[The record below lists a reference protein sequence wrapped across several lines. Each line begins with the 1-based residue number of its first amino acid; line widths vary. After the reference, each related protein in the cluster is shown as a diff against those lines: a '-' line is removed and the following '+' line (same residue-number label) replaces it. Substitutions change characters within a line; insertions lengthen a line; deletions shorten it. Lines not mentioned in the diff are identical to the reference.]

1 MELVARVKSQLRRY
15 QVYSKPIGVDNSII
29 QANDLLI
36 DTNKKMVSVDNRP
49 VAVTKIEYEILV
61 LLASHPGTVF
71 STEDIYTKIWHE
83 EATHANNT
91 IMVHIRK
98 LREKIERQPRTPL
111 SYLVAF
117 LIYSILGIIFDRII
131 PIAVPNEMRYAL
143 CYAISFIVFVEI
155 FFKLIDFTIEYIR
168 KLRRSIQQVTSGNY
182 GVQCEVEYDDE
193 LGSLAA
199 NINVLSKTLLAKEKE
214 SEKLKEKERAALDI
228 ERNAERQKNELITN
242 VAHDLRTPLTTI
254 VGYLELIKDDTALS
268 KEDVHK
274 YSGIAYEK
282 SIRLQEMMDDLFEFT
297 KLDNADIKLNKS
309 MINLSGL
316 IMQMTDEFYP
326 SFKDC
331 NITPIVDLPEENIYV
346 QGDGQ
351 LLARVFDNLIS
362 NALKYGYHNTDLK
375 IEVSGDEKYATVKVI
390 NHGDTIASEDIPLL
404 FNKFYRT
411 DSSRNSK
418 TGGTGL
424 GLAITKNIVDLHHG
438 DISVTSDDQIT
449 TFIVKFNRYF
459 DQN

>member
-1 MELVARVKSQLRRY
+1 MMQKLRKLFISSFKWR
-15 QVYSKPIGVDNSII
+15 
-29 QANDLLI
+29 LLI
-36 DTNKKMVSVDNRP
+36 NIT
-49 VAVTKIEYEILV
+49 
-61 LLASHPGTVF
+61 
-71 STEDIYTKIWHE
+71 
-83 EATHANNT
+83 
-91 IMVHIRK
+91 
-98 LREKIERQPRTPL
+98 L

-199 NINVLSKTLLAKEKE
+199 NINVLSKILLAKEKE

-254 VGYLELIKDDTALS
+254 VEYLELIKDDTALS

-375 IEVSGDEKYATVKVI
+375 IEVSSDEKYATVKVI

>member
-1 MELVARVKSQLRRY
+1 MMQKLRKLFISSFKWR
-15 QVYSKPIGVDNSII
+15 
-29 QANDLLI
+29 LLI
-36 DTNKKMVSVDNRP
+36 NIT
-49 VAVTKIEYEILV
+49 
-61 LLASHPGTVF
+61 
-71 STEDIYTKIWHE
+71 
-83 EATHANNT
+83 
-91 IMVHIRK
+91 
-98 LREKIERQPRTPL
+98 L

-117 LIYSILGIIFDRII
+117 LIYSILGIVFDRII
-131 PIAVPNEMRYAL
+131 PIAVPDEMRYAL

-155 FFKLIDFTIEYIR
+155 FFRLIDFTITYIR
-168 KLRRSIQQVTSGNY
+168 QLRRSIQQVTSGNY
-182 GVQCEVEYDDE
+182 DVQCEVEYDDE

-199 NINVLSKTLLAKEKE
+199 NINVLAKTLLAKEKE
-214 SEKLKEKERAALDI
+214 SERLKEKEKAALDF

-254 VGYLELIKDDTALS
+254 VGYLELIKDDTDLP
-268 KEDVHK
+268 KDDVHK
-274 YSGIAYEK
+274 YAGIAYEK
-282 SIRLQEMMDDLFEFT
+282 SMRLQEMMDDLFEFT

-331 NITPIVDLPEENIYV
+331 NITPIVDLPEDNVYV

-375 IEVSGDEKYATVKVI
+375 IEVIGDEKYATVKVI
-390 NHGDTIASEDIPLL
+390 NHGDTISDEDIPLL

-424 GLAITKNIVDLHHG
+424 GLAITKNIVDRHHG
-438 DISVTSDDQIT
+438 TISVESEDHLT

-459 DQN
+459 DQIATNNAK

>member
-1 MELVARVKSQLRRY
+1 MMQKLRKLFISSFKWR
-15 QVYSKPIGVDNSII
+15 
-29 QANDLLI
+29 LLI
-36 DTNKKMVSVDNRP
+36 NIT
-49 VAVTKIEYEILV
+49 
-61 LLASHPGTVF
+61 
-71 STEDIYTKIWHE
+71 
-83 EATHANNT
+83 
-91 IMVHIRK
+91 
-98 LREKIERQPRTPL
+98 L

-362 NALKYGYHNTDLK
+362 NALKYGYLNTDLK

>member
-1 MELVARVKSQLRRY
+1 MMQKLRKLFISSFKWR
-15 QVYSKPIGVDNSII
+15 
-29 QANDLLI
+29 LLI
-36 DTNKKMVSVDNRP
+36 NIT
-49 VAVTKIEYEILV
+49 
-61 LLASHPGTVF
+61 
-71 STEDIYTKIWHE
+71 
-83 EATHANNT
+83 
-91 IMVHIRK
+91 
-98 LREKIERQPRTPL
+98 L

-316 IMQMTDEFYP
+316 IMQMTEEFYP

>member
-1 MELVARVKSQLRRY
+1 MMQKLRKLFISSFKWR
-15 QVYSKPIGVDNSII
+15 
-29 QANDLLI
+29 LLI
-36 DTNKKMVSVDNRP
+36 NIT
-49 VAVTKIEYEILV
+49 
-61 LLASHPGTVF
+61 
-71 STEDIYTKIWHE
+71 
-83 EATHANNT
+83 
-91 IMVHIRK
+91 
-98 LREKIERQPRTPL
+98 L

-316 IMQMTDEFYP
+316 IMQMADEFYP

>member
-1 MELVARVKSQLRRY
+1 MMQKLRKLFISSFKWR
-15 QVYSKPIGVDNSII
+15 
-29 QANDLLI
+29 LLI
-36 DTNKKMVSVDNRP
+36 NIT
-49 VAVTKIEYEILV
+49 
-61 LLASHPGTVF
+61 
-71 STEDIYTKIWHE
+71 
-83 EATHANNT
+83 
-91 IMVHIRK
+91 
-98 LREKIERQPRTPL
+98 L

-131 PIAVPNEMRYAL
+131 PIAVPNEMRYSL

-254 VGYLELIKDDTALS
+254 VGYLELIKDDSALS

-390 NHGDTIASEDIPLL
+390 NHGDTIAPEDIPLL

>member
-1 MELVARVKSQLRRY
+1 MMQKLRKLFISSFKWR
-15 QVYSKPIGVDNSII
+15 
-29 QANDLLI
+29 LLI
-36 DTNKKMVSVDNRP
+36 NIT
-49 VAVTKIEYEILV
+49 
-61 LLASHPGTVF
+61 
-71 STEDIYTKIWHE
+71 
-83 EATHANNT
+83 
-91 IMVHIRK
+91 
-98 LREKIERQPRTPL
+98 L

-254 VGYLELIKDDTALS
+254 VGYLELIKDDSALS

-326 SFKDC
+326 SFKNC

-390 NHGDTIASEDIPLL
+390 NHGDTIAPEDIPLL

>member
-1 MELVARVKSQLRRY
+1 MMQKLRKLFISSFKWR
-15 QVYSKPIGVDNSII
+15 
-29 QANDLLI
+29 LLI
-36 DTNKKMVSVDNRP
+36 NIT
-49 VAVTKIEYEILV
+49 
-61 LLASHPGTVF
+61 
-71 STEDIYTKIWHE
+71 
-83 EATHANNT
+83 
-91 IMVHIRK
+91 
-98 LREKIERQPRTPL
+98 L

-214 SEKLKEKERAALDI
+214 REKLKEKERAALDI

-254 VGYLELIKDDTALS
+254 VGYLEFIKDDTALS

>member
-1 MELVARVKSQLRRY
+1 MMQKLRKLFISSFKWR
-15 QVYSKPIGVDNSII
+15 
-29 QANDLLI
+29 LLI
-36 DTNKKMVSVDNRP
+36 NIT
-49 VAVTKIEYEILV
+49 
-61 LLASHPGTVF
+61 
-71 STEDIYTKIWHE
+71 
-83 EATHANNT
+83 
-91 IMVHIRK
+91 
-98 LREKIERQPRTPL
+98 L

-168 KLRRSIQQVTSGNY
+168 KLRGSIQQVTSGNY

-268 KEDVHK
+268 KEDVHN

>member
-1 MELVARVKSQLRRY
+1 MMQKLRKLFISSFKWR
-15 QVYSKPIGVDNSII
+15 
-29 QANDLLI
+29 LLI
-36 DTNKKMVSVDNRP
+36 NIT
-49 VAVTKIEYEILV
+49 
-61 LLASHPGTVF
+61 
-71 STEDIYTKIWHE
+71 
-83 EATHANNT
+83 
-91 IMVHIRK
+91 
-98 LREKIERQPRTPL
+98 L

-131 PIAVPNEMRYAL
+131 PIAAPNEMRYAL

-254 VGYLELIKDDTALS
+254 VGYLELIKDDSALS

-331 NITPIVDLPEENIYV
+331 NITPIVNLPEENIYV

>member
-1 MELVARVKSQLRRY
+1 MMQKLRKLFISSFKWR
-15 QVYSKPIGVDNSII
+15 
-29 QANDLLI
+29 LLI
-36 DTNKKMVSVDNRP
+36 NIT
-49 VAVTKIEYEILV
+49 
-61 LLASHPGTVF
+61 
-71 STEDIYTKIWHE
+71 
-83 EATHANNT
+83 
-91 IMVHIRK
+91 
-98 LREKIERQPRTPL
+98 L

-309 MINLSGL
+309 MFNLSGL

-390 NHGDTIASEDIPLL
+390 NHGDTIAPEDIPLL

>member
-1 MELVARVKSQLRRY
+1 MMQKLRKLFISSFKWR
-15 QVYSKPIGVDNSII
+15 
-29 QANDLLI
+29 LLI
-36 DTNKKMVSVDNRP
+36 NIT
-49 VAVTKIEYEILV
+49 
-61 LLASHPGTVF
+61 
-71 STEDIYTKIWHE
+71 
-83 EATHANNT
+83 
-91 IMVHIRK
+91 
-98 LREKIERQPRTPL
+98 L

-214 SEKLKEKERAALDI
+214 SEKLKEKERAALDV

-331 NITPIVDLPEENIYV
+331 NITPIVNLPEENIYV

-390 NHGDTIASEDIPLL
+390 NHGDTIAPEDIPLL

-438 DISVTSDDQIT
+438 NISVTSDDQIT

>member
-1 MELVARVKSQLRRY
+1 MMQKLRKLFISSFKWR
-15 QVYSKPIGVDNSII
+15 
-29 QANDLLI
+29 LLI
-36 DTNKKMVSVDNRP
+36 NIT
-49 VAVTKIEYEILV
+49 
-61 LLASHPGTVF
+61 
-71 STEDIYTKIWHE
+71 
-83 EATHANNT
+83 
-91 IMVHIRK
+91 
-98 LREKIERQPRTPL
+98 L

-117 LIYSILGIIFDRII
+117 LIYSILGIVFDRII

-404 FNKFYRT
+404 FNKFFRT

>member
-1 MELVARVKSQLRRY
+1 MMQKLRKLFISSFKWR
-15 QVYSKPIGVDNSII
+15 
-29 QANDLLI
+29 LLI
-36 DTNKKMVSVDNRP
+36 NIT
-49 VAVTKIEYEILV
+49 
-61 LLASHPGTVF
+61 
-71 STEDIYTKIWHE
+71 
-83 EATHANNT
+83 
-91 IMVHIRK
+91 
-98 LREKIERQPRTPL
+98 L

-155 FFKLIDFTIEYIR
+155 FFKLIDFTLEYIR

-254 VGYLELIKDDTALS
+254 VGYLELIKDDSALS

-390 NHGDTIASEDIPLL
+390 NHGDTIAPEDIPLL

>member
-1 MELVARVKSQLRRY
+1 MMQKLRKLFISSFKWR
-15 QVYSKPIGVDNSII
+15 
-29 QANDLLI
+29 LLI
-36 DTNKKMVSVDNRP
+36 NIT
-49 VAVTKIEYEILV
+49 
-61 LLASHPGTVF
+61 
-71 STEDIYTKIWHE
+71 
-83 EATHANNT
+83 
-91 IMVHIRK
+91 
-98 LREKIERQPRTPL
+98 L

-199 NINVLSKTLLAKEKE
+199 NINVLSKTLLAKEIE

>member
-1 MELVARVKSQLRRY
+1 MMQKLRKLFISSFKWR
-15 QVYSKPIGVDNSII
+15 
-29 QANDLLI
+29 LLI
-36 DTNKKMVSVDNRP
+36 NIT
-49 VAVTKIEYEILV
+49 
-61 LLASHPGTVF
+61 
-71 STEDIYTKIWHE
+71 
-83 EATHANNT
+83 
-91 IMVHIRK
+91 
-98 LREKIERQPRTPL
+98 L

-199 NINVLSKTLLAKEKE
+199 NINVLSKALLAKEKE

-309 MINLSGL
+309 MINLSEL

>member
-1 MELVARVKSQLRRY
+1 MMQKLRKLFISSFKWR
-15 QVYSKPIGVDNSII
+15 
-29 QANDLLI
+29 LLI
-36 DTNKKMVSVDNRP
+36 NIT
-49 VAVTKIEYEILV
+49 
-61 LLASHPGTVF
+61 
-71 STEDIYTKIWHE
+71 
-83 EATHANNT
+83 
-91 IMVHIRK
+91 
-98 LREKIERQPRTPL
+98 L

-254 VGYLELIKDDTALS
+254 VGYLELIKDDSALS

-375 IEVSGDEKYATVKVI
+375 IEVSRDEKYATVKVI
-390 NHGDTIASEDIPLL
+390 NHGDTIAPEDIPLL

>member
-1 MELVARVKSQLRRY
+1 MMQKLRKLFISSFKWR
-15 QVYSKPIGVDNSII
+15 
-29 QANDLLI
+29 LLI
-36 DTNKKMVSVDNRP
+36 NIT
-49 VAVTKIEYEILV
+49 
-61 LLASHPGTVF
+61 
-71 STEDIYTKIWHE
+71 
-83 EATHANNT
+83 
-91 IMVHIRK
+91 
-98 LREKIERQPRTPL
+98 L

-117 LIYSILGIIFDRII
+117 LIYSILGIVFDRII

-182 GVQCEVEYDDE
+182 GVQCDVEYDDE

-297 KLDNADIKLNKS
+297 KLDNTDIKLNKS

-331 NITPIVDLPEENIYV
+331 NITPIMNLPEEDIYV

-390 NHGDTIASEDIPLL
+390 NHGDTIAPEDLPLL
-404 FNKFYRT
+404 FNKFFRT

>member
-1 MELVARVKSQLRRY
+1 MMQKLRKLFISSFKWR
-15 QVYSKPIGVDNSII
+15 
-29 QANDLLI
+29 LLI
-36 DTNKKMVSVDNRP
+36 NIT
-49 VAVTKIEYEILV
+49 
-61 LLASHPGTVF
+61 
-71 STEDIYTKIWHE
+71 
-83 EATHANNT
+83 
-91 IMVHIRK
+91 
-98 LREKIERQPRTPL
+98 L

-117 LIYSILGIIFDRII
+117 LIYSILGIVFDRII
-131 PIAVPNEMRYAL
+131 PIAVPNEKRYAL

-375 IEVSGDEKYATVKVI
+375 IEVSGDEKYAIVKVI

>member
-1 MELVARVKSQLRRY
+1 MMQKLRKLFISSFKWR
-15 QVYSKPIGVDNSII
+15 
-29 QANDLLI
+29 LLI
-36 DTNKKMVSVDNRP
+36 NIT
-49 VAVTKIEYEILV
+49 
-61 LLASHPGTVF
+61 
-71 STEDIYTKIWHE
+71 
-83 EATHANNT
+83 
-91 IMVHIRK
+91 
-98 LREKIERQPRTPL
+98 L

-117 LIYSILGIIFDRII
+117 LIYSILGIVFDRII

-214 SEKLKEKERAALDI
+214 SEKLKEKERAALDV

-331 NITPIVDLPEENIYV
+331 NITPIVNLPEENIYV

-438 DISVTSDDQIT
+438 NISVTSDDQIT

>member
-1 MELVARVKSQLRRY
+1 MMQKLRKLFISSFKWR
-15 QVYSKPIGVDNSII
+15 
-29 QANDLLI
+29 LLI
-36 DTNKKMVSVDNRP
+36 NIT
-49 VAVTKIEYEILV
+49 
-61 LLASHPGTVF
+61 
-71 STEDIYTKIWHE
+71 
-83 EATHANNT
+83 
-91 IMVHIRK
+91 
-98 LREKIERQPRTPL
+98 L

-297 KLDNADIKLNKS
+297 KLDNADIKLNRS

-331 NITPIVDLPEENIYV
+331 NITPIVNLPEENIYV

-390 NHGDTIASEDIPLL
+390 NHGDTIAPEDIPLL

>member
-1 MELVARVKSQLRRY
+1 MMQKLRKLFISSFKWR
-15 QVYSKPIGVDNSII
+15 
-29 QANDLLI
+29 LLI
-36 DTNKKMVSVDNRP
+36 NIT
-49 VAVTKIEYEILV
+49 
-61 LLASHPGTVF
+61 
-71 STEDIYTKIWHE
+71 
-83 EATHANNT
+83 
-91 IMVHIRK
+91 
-98 LREKIERQPRTPL
+98 L

-326 SFKDC
+326 SFKEC

>member
-1 MELVARVKSQLRRY
+1 MMQKLRKLFISSFKWR
-15 QVYSKPIGVDNSII
+15 
-29 QANDLLI
+29 LLI
-36 DTNKKMVSVDNRP
+36 NIT
-49 VAVTKIEYEILV
+49 
-61 LLASHPGTVF
+61 
-71 STEDIYTKIWHE
+71 
-83 EATHANNT
+83 
-91 IMVHIRK
+91 
-98 LREKIERQPRTPL
+98 L

-214 SEKLKEKERAALDI
+214 SEKLKEKEKAALDI

-331 NITPIVDLPEENIYV
+331 NITPIVGLPEENIYV

-390 NHGDTIASEDIPLL
+390 NHGDTIAPEDIPLL

>member
-1 MELVARVKSQLRRY
+1 MMQKLRKLFISSFKWR
-15 QVYSKPIGVDNSII
+15 
-29 QANDLLI
+29 LLI
-36 DTNKKMVSVDNRP
+36 NIT
-49 VAVTKIEYEILV
+49 
-61 LLASHPGTVF
+61 
-71 STEDIYTKIWHE
+71 
-83 EATHANNT
+83 
-91 IMVHIRK
+91 
-98 LREKIERQPRTPL
+98 L

-297 KLDNADIKLNKS
+297 KLDNAYIKLNKS

>member
-1 MELVARVKSQLRRY
+1 MMQKLRKLFISSFKWR
-15 QVYSKPIGVDNSII
+15 
-29 QANDLLI
+29 LLI
-36 DTNKKMVSVDNRP
+36 NIT
-49 VAVTKIEYEILV
+49 
-61 LLASHPGTVF
+61 
-71 STEDIYTKIWHE
+71 
-83 EATHANNT
+83 
-91 IMVHIRK
+91 
-98 LREKIERQPRTPL
+98 L

-131 PIAVPNEMRYAL
+131 PIAIPNEMRYAL

-390 NHGDTIASEDIPLL
+390 NHGDTIAPEDIPLL

>member
-1 MELVARVKSQLRRY
+1 MMQKLRKLFISSFKWR
-15 QVYSKPIGVDNSII
+15 
-29 QANDLLI
+29 LLI
-36 DTNKKMVSVDNRP
+36 NIT
-49 VAVTKIEYEILV
+49 
-61 LLASHPGTVF
+61 
-71 STEDIYTKIWHE
+71 
-83 EATHANNT
+83 
-91 IMVHIRK
+91 
-98 LREKIERQPRTPL
+98 L

-297 KLDNADIKLNKS
+297 KLDNANIKLNKS

-390 NHGDTIASEDIPLL
+390 NHGDTIAPEDIPLL

>member
-1 MELVARVKSQLRRY
+1 MMQKLRKLFISSFKWR
-15 QVYSKPIGVDNSII
+15 
-29 QANDLLI
+29 LLI
-36 DTNKKMVSVDNRP
+36 NIT
-49 VAVTKIEYEILV
+49 
-61 LLASHPGTVF
+61 
-71 STEDIYTKIWHE
+71 
-83 EATHANNT
+83 
-91 IMVHIRK
+91 
-98 LREKIERQPRTPL
+98 L

-117 LIYSILGIIFDRII
+117 LIYSILGIIFNRII

-254 VGYLELIKDDTALS
+254 VGYLELIKDDSALS

-390 NHGDTIASEDIPLL
+390 NHGDTIAPEDIPLL

>member
-1 MELVARVKSQLRRY
+1 MMQKLRKLFISSFKWR
-15 QVYSKPIGVDNSII
+15 
-29 QANDLLI
+29 LLI
-36 DTNKKMVSVDNRP
+36 NIT
-49 VAVTKIEYEILV
+49 
-61 LLASHPGTVF
+61 
-71 STEDIYTKIWHE
+71 
-83 EATHANNT
+83 
-91 IMVHIRK
+91 
-98 LREKIERQPRTPL
+98 L

-351 LLARVFDNLIS
+351 LLARIFDNLIS

-390 NHGDTIASEDIPLL
+390 NHGDTIAPEDIPLL

>member
-1 MELVARVKSQLRRY
+1 MMQKLRKLFISSFKWR
-15 QVYSKPIGVDNSII
+15 
-29 QANDLLI
+29 LLI
-36 DTNKKMVSVDNRP
+36 NIT
-49 VAVTKIEYEILV
+49 
-61 LLASHPGTVF
+61 
-71 STEDIYTKIWHE
+71 
-83 EATHANNT
+83 
-91 IMVHIRK
+91 
-98 LREKIERQPRTPL
+98 L

-228 ERNAERQKNELITN
+228 ERNAERQNNELITN

-390 NHGDTIASEDIPLL
+390 NHGDTIAPEDIPLL

>member
-1 MELVARVKSQLRRY
+1 MMQKLRKLFISSFKWR
-15 QVYSKPIGVDNSII
+15 
-29 QANDLLI
+29 LLI
-36 DTNKKMVSVDNRP
+36 NIT
-49 VAVTKIEYEILV
+49 
-61 LLASHPGTVF
+61 
-71 STEDIYTKIWHE
+71 
-83 EATHANNT
+83 
-91 IMVHIRK
+91 
-98 LREKIERQPRTPL
+98 L

-254 VGYLELIKDDTALS
+254 VGYLELLKDDTALS
-268 KEDVHK
+268 KENVHK

-390 NHGDTIASEDIPLL
+390 NHGDTIAPEDIPLL

>member
-1 MELVARVKSQLRRY
+1 MMQKLRKLFISSFKWR
-15 QVYSKPIGVDNSII
+15 
-29 QANDLLI
+29 LLI
-36 DTNKKMVSVDNRP
+36 NIT
-49 VAVTKIEYEILV
+49 
-61 LLASHPGTVF
+61 
-71 STEDIYTKIWHE
+71 
-83 EATHANNT
+83 
-91 IMVHIRK
+91 
-98 LREKIERQPRTPL
+98 L

-326 SFKDC
+326 SFKEC

-390 NHGDTIASEDIPLL
+390 NHGDTIAPEDIPLL

>member
-1 MELVARVKSQLRRY
+1 MMQKLRKLFISSFKWR
-15 QVYSKPIGVDNSII
+15 
-29 QANDLLI
+29 LLI
-36 DTNKKMVSVDNRP
+36 NIT
-49 VAVTKIEYEILV
+49 
-61 LLASHPGTVF
+61 
-71 STEDIYTKIWHE
+71 
-83 EATHANNT
+83 
-91 IMVHIRK
+91 
-98 LREKIERQPRTPL
+98 L

-117 LIYSILGIIFDRII
+117 LIYSILGIVFDRII

-390 NHGDTIASEDIPLL
+390 NHGDTIAPEDLPLL

>member
-1 MELVARVKSQLRRY
+1 MMQKLRKLFISSFKWR
-15 QVYSKPIGVDNSII
+15 
-29 QANDLLI
+29 LLI
-36 DTNKKMVSVDNRP
+36 NIT
-49 VAVTKIEYEILV
+49 
-61 LLASHPGTVF
+61 
-71 STEDIYTKIWHE
+71 
-83 EATHANNT
+83 
-91 IMVHIRK
+91 
-98 LREKIERQPRTPL
+98 L

-424 GLAITKNIVDLHHG
+424 GLAITKNIVDHHHG

>member
-1 MELVARVKSQLRRY
+1 MMQKLRKLFISSFKWR
-15 QVYSKPIGVDNSII
+15 
-29 QANDLLI
+29 LLI
-36 DTNKKMVSVDNRP
+36 NIT
-49 VAVTKIEYEILV
+49 
-61 LLASHPGTVF
+61 
-71 STEDIYTKIWHE
+71 
-83 EATHANNT
+83 
-91 IMVHIRK
+91 
-98 LREKIERQPRTPL
+98 L

-449 TFIVKFNRYF
+449 TFIVKFNRHF

>member
-1 MELVARVKSQLRRY
+1 MMQKLRKLFISSFKWR
-15 QVYSKPIGVDNSII
+15 
-29 QANDLLI
+29 LLI
-36 DTNKKMVSVDNRP
+36 NIT
-49 VAVTKIEYEILV
+49 
-61 LLASHPGTVF
+61 
-71 STEDIYTKIWHE
+71 
-83 EATHANNT
+83 
-91 IMVHIRK
+91 
-98 LREKIERQPRTPL
+98 L

-117 LIYSILGIIFDRII
+117 LIYSILGIVFDRII

-254 VGYLELIKDDTALS
+254 VGYLELIKDDSALS

-331 NITPIVDLPEENIYV
+331 NITPIVNLPEENIYV

>member
-1 MELVARVKSQLRRY
+1 MMQKLRKLFISSFKWR
-15 QVYSKPIGVDNSII
+15 
-29 QANDLLI
+29 LLI
-36 DTNKKMVSVDNRP
+36 NIT
-49 VAVTKIEYEILV
+49 
-61 LLASHPGTVF
+61 
-71 STEDIYTKIWHE
+71 
-83 EATHANNT
+83 
-91 IMVHIRK
+91 
-98 LREKIERQPRTPL
+98 L

-214 SEKLKEKERAALDI
+214 SEKLKEKERAALDV

-390 NHGDTIASEDIPLL
+390 NHGDTIAPEDLPLL

>member
-1 MELVARVKSQLRRY
+1 MMQKLRKLFISSFKWR
-15 QVYSKPIGVDNSII
+15 
-29 QANDLLI
+29 LLI
-36 DTNKKMVSVDNRP
+36 NIT
-49 VAVTKIEYEILV
+49 
-61 LLASHPGTVF
+61 
-71 STEDIYTKIWHE
+71 
-83 EATHANNT
+83 
-91 IMVHIRK
+91 
-98 LREKIERQPRTPL
+98 L

-242 VAHDLRTPLTTI
+242 VAHDLRIPLTTI

-390 NHGDTIASEDIPLL
+390 NHGDTIAPEDIPLL

>member
-1 MELVARVKSQLRRY
+1 MMQKLRKLFISSFKWR
-15 QVYSKPIGVDNSII
+15 
-29 QANDLLI
+29 LLI
-36 DTNKKMVSVDNRP
+36 NIT
-49 VAVTKIEYEILV
+49 
-61 LLASHPGTVF
+61 
-71 STEDIYTKIWHE
+71 
-83 EATHANNT
+83 
-91 IMVHIRK
+91 
-98 LREKIERQPRTPL
+98 L

-131 PIAVPNEMRYAL
+131 PIAVPNVMRYAL

>member
-1 MELVARVKSQLRRY
+1 MMQKLRKLFISSFKWR
-15 QVYSKPIGVDNSII
+15 
-29 QANDLLI
+29 LLI
-36 DTNKKMVSVDNRP
+36 NIT
-49 VAVTKIEYEILV
+49 
-61 LLASHPGTVF
+61 
-71 STEDIYTKIWHE
+71 
-83 EATHANNT
+83 
-91 IMVHIRK
+91 
-98 LREKIERQPRTPL
+98 L

-199 NINVLSKTLLAKEKE
+199 NINVLSKTLLSKEKE

-390 NHGDTIASEDIPLL
+390 NHGDTIAPEDIPLL

>member
-1 MELVARVKSQLRRY
+1 MMQKLRKLFISSFKWR
-15 QVYSKPIGVDNSII
+15 
-29 QANDLLI
+29 LLI
-36 DTNKKMVSVDNRP
+36 NIT
-49 VAVTKIEYEILV
+49 
-61 LLASHPGTVF
+61 
-71 STEDIYTKIWHE
+71 
-83 EATHANNT
+83 
-91 IMVHIRK
+91 
-98 LREKIERQPRTPL
+98 L

-182 GVQCEVEYDDE
+182 GVQCEIEYDDE

-390 NHGDTIASEDIPLL
+390 NHGDTIAPDDIPLL